1 MKKTIQYTTPTSI
14 EEFQDFCKLN
24 YHVEDEIFKPVLV
37 DGWENFEISNYGRLY
52 NTKTNKFK
60 KCTATN
66 KEISTYDINS
76 IRYVIKIKINGK
88 YVTLSSPICDLI
100 MYTFYPDY
108 ADEYVNPIPRNG
120 NIFDLSFGDN
130 IIFVCNAYYKGN
142 DEYRE
147 EWVWYNGEK
156 TKYTIDT
163 NGVLIDQEKDK
174 IIRPNKSEA
183 TDQVDLFHRGLNIY
197 TKKRMRL
204 MAEVFI
210 PNPDNLRCAALI
222 DSSETRPSLDNI
234 CWTNR
239 YKLVK
244 K

>member
-1 MKKTIQYTTPTSI
+1 MY
-14 EEFQDFCKLN
+14 FC
-24 YHVEDEIFKPVLV
+24 
-37 DGWENFEISNYGRLY
+37 
-52 NTKTNKFK
+52 
-60 KCTATN
+60 
-66 KEISTYDINS
+66 
-76 IRYVIKIKINGK
+76 
-88 YVTLSSPICDLI
+88 
-100 MYTFYPDY
+100 
-108 ADEYVNPIPRNG
+108 
-120 NIFDLSFGDN
+120 
-130 IIFVCNAYYKGN
+130 CNAYYKGN

-183 TDQVDLFHRGLNIY
+183 TDQVNLFHRGLNIY

-210 PNPDNLRCAALI
+210 PNPDNLRYTALI
-222 DSSETRPSLDNI
+222 DSSETRPSLNNI